1 MPTID
6 YGDENCDPQIR
17 NQSAKGG
24 RMNKELFQYLFE
36 LLARDENMTAR
47 ERENL
52 AFLCALMDSEK

>member
-1 MPTID
+1 
-6 YGDENCDPQIR
+6 
-17 NQSAKGG
+17 
-24 RMNKELFQYLFE
+24 MNKELFQYLFE